1 MLYNNNLTPQLEKV
15 FQLAS
20 NLPQVEQNWLAEA
33 LTDWFDQ
40 DLVTTDDLNWET
52 LLASSDSKQWLE
64 HKTQPV
70 ETEIQQDEVF
80 DFDHGTVPGP
90 NFLVK

>member
-1 MLYNNNLTPQLEKV
+1 MLYNNLTPQLAKV

-40 DLVTTDDLNWET
+40 ESVTTADHEWET
-52 LLASSDSKQWLE
+52 LLASSDSQQWLA
-64 HKTQPV
+64 HKAQQV
-70 ETEIQQDEVF
+70 EKEIQQGEVF
-80 DFDHGTVPGP
+80 DFDPGTLP
-90 NFLVK
+90 K